1 MTIESQP
8 LALTLEAFDRATQRG
23 RNLLSRGPLAVA
35 AHYRDGRI
43 HVELNNG
50 CAFEFPVDQAQGL
63 TGADEADLQVIEIE
77 ASGLG
82 LHWPRLNADL
92 YVPNLIKGI
101 LGTRRWMASIG
112 AAGGRVK
119 SAAKAEAARANG
131 AKGGRPKR
139 QATA

>member
-101 LGTRRWMASIG
+101 LGTKRWMASIG

>member
-8 LALTLEAFDRATQRG
+8 LALTREVFDRATQRG

-92 YVPNLIKGI
+92 YVPNLVKGI

>member
-1 MTIESQP
+1 MTIESQSP
-8 LALTLEAFDRATQRG
+8 SLTQEAFDRATQRG

-63 TGADEADLQVIEIE
+63 SGADEADLQVIEIE

-92 YVPNLIKGI
+92 YVPNLVKGI

>member
-101 LGTRRWMASIG
+101 LGTRRWMASIS

>member
-8 LALTLEAFDRATQRG
+8 LALTREVFDRATQRG

-101 LGTRRWMASIG
+101 LGTKRWMASIG

>member
-8 LALTLEAFDRATQRG
+8 LALTREVFDRATQRG